1 MENSDIDM
9 VISIPDTPD
18 RPVVRRASVSREAN
32 KRHRS
37 PEAHENNGHR
47 SRHYPNNGRATRP
60 PASEAP
66 ENNGQ
71 HHRSRHPSGSNALFR
86 RTAVEAASDTQTENG
101 QHRSRASG
109 SNALFRRT
117 SVEKDKGKSICID
130 PPPPARVE
138 KDQRN
143 GHALFATEERPS
155 NGSSP
160 NKGKGIVV
168 DCGSVSSNR
177 ETINLSSER
186 KPVRSTRR
194 LVRNGCIS
202 PHGIAARARQG
213 VVDVTNNSKDTVCV
227 EQELA
232 LEAASS
238 IDIREI
244 VSDDHVRG
252 RARGKR
258 PEIPPS
264 RVASRDEALEGWVST
279 RRRSL
284 NINLERDRRR
294 DESDTRGASSFV
306 SALDVLETGAV
317 DREARPQRRR
327 KNGVTPSRFEPQVS
341 VIGTSGEP
349 SSSSRTHNYRRQVL
363 EIEDSSPEARFSR
376 APRRVENDESDDVK
390 ARQIEADALMAR
402 ELQEQM
408 YAEST
413 LRTEQMDETIA
424 RLMEQEENSL
434 RASSSRAST
443 RSTRSSTNTVAADPG
458 GSSRVE
464 ERPQQHSSRRRM
476 NHPHTRR
483 ATYRAP
489 PRVRSRLLG
498 PPQLHGAMN
507 FNFPSGMGLDSRID
521 FLENLENVFGHSFNN
536 SNLLHMDR
544 DFTEDDYELLLALD
558 ENNHQHG
565 GASTSRIN
573 NLPESTVQS
582 DNFQETCVICLETPT
597 IGDTI
602 RHLPCFHKF
611 HKDCIDPWLGR
622 SKACPVCK
630 SSVT

>member
-1 MENSDIDM
+1 MENTDIDM

-18 RPVVRRASVSREAN
+18 RPVRRESN
-32 KRHRS
+32 KRPRS
-37 PEAHENNGHR
+37 PEAPGRFQRGEHR
-47 SRHYPNNGRATRP
+47 HHPNGRARP
-60 PASEAP
+60 
-66 ENNGQ
+66 
-71 HHRSRHPSGSNALFR
+71 
-86 RTAVEAASDTQTENG
+86 ASDTQAEHG
-101 QHRSRASG
+101 HGHRSRASG

-117 SVEKDKGKSICID
+117 AVEKDKGKSICID
-130 PPPPARVE
+130 
-138 KDQRN
+138 QRN
-143 GHALFATEERPS
+143 GHPNALFTSEGVRESRPS
-155 NGSSP
+155 DDGSSA

-168 DCGSVSSNR
+168 ECGSVSNR
-177 ETINLSSER
+177 ERIDLSSER
-186 KPVRSTRR
+186 KPVRGTRR

-202 PHGIAARARQG
+202 PHAIAARTRQAAA
-213 VVDVTNNSKDTVCV
+213 DDTNSKDRVSL

-244 VSDDHVRG
+244 VSDNHSRG
-252 RARGKR
+252 RSRGKR
-258 PEIPPS
+258 PEIPSS
-264 RVASRDEALEGWVST
+264 RVASREASEGWVST
-279 RRRSL
+279 RSRSL
-284 NINLERDRRR
+284 NIDHEVDRR
-294 DESDTRGASSFV
+294 DESDTRGACSFV
-306 SALDVLETGAV
+306 SGLDVLESGAV

-327 KNGVTPSRFEPQVS
+327 KNGVTPSRYEPQAS
-341 VIGTSGEP
+341 VIGSSGEP
-349 SSSSRTHNYRRQVL
+349 SSSRPRNYQRQGRQVL
-363 EIEDSSPEARFSR
+363 EIEDSSPEVRVSR

-413 LRTEQMDETIA
+413 IRNEQMDETIA
-424 RLMEQEENSL
+424 RMMEQEENS
-434 RASSSRAST
+434 RRPSSRAST
-443 RSTRSSTNTVAADPG
+443 RNTRSSNTIAADPG
-458 GSSRVE
+458 GSSLVE

-476 NHPHTRR
+476 NPPQAR
-483 ATYRAP
+483 AAVRAP
-489 PRVRSRLLG
+489 RRPAPHLGRAHASRHG
-498 PPQLHGAMN
+498 PMH
-507 FNFPSGMGLDSRID
+507 FNFPSGMDVELRMD
-521 FLENLENVFGHSFNN
+521 FLENLENVIGHSFNN

-573 NLPESTVQS
+573 NLPESTVQT
-582 DNFQETCVICLETPT
+582 DNFEETCVICLETPT

-630 SSVT
+630 FSVT

>member
-1 MENSDIDM
+1 MENIDLDM

-18 RPVVRRASVSREAN
+18 RPVHRASAVTREVN
-32 KRHRS
+32 KRPRS
-37 PEAHENNGHR
+37 PEAPVRFRREEHR
-47 SRHYPNNGRATRP
+47 HHHPNGRARP
-60 PASEAP
+60 VSEA
-66 ENNGQ
+66 
-71 HHRSRHPSGSNALFR
+71 S
-86 RTAVEAASDTQTENG
+86 TEHLH
-101 QHRSRASG
+101 HRSRASG

-117 SVEKDKGKSICID
+117 AVEKDKGKSICTD
-130 PPPPARVE
+130 PSPARVGE
-138 KDQRN
+138 RD
-143 GHALFATEERPS
+143 GHALFTTASRCLPSEDVREVRPS
-155 NGSSP
+155 NGSTP
-160 NKGKGIVV
+160 NKGKGVV
-168 DCGSVSSNR
+168 ECGSDR
-177 ETINLSSER
+177 ETINLSSEK
-186 KPVRSTRR
+186 KPVRGTRR

-202 PHGIAARARQG
+202 PHAIAARARQG
-213 VVDVTNNSKDTVCV
+213 VDDTNTKDRVSV

-238 IDIREI
+238 IDIRDI
-244 VSDDHVRG
+244 VSDSHIRG
-252 RARGKR
+252 RAREKR

-264 RVASRDEALEGWVST
+264 RVASRDASEGWVST
-279 RRRSL
+279 RGRSL
-284 NINLERDRRR
+284 NFDHEMDRR
-294 DESDTRGASSFV
+294 DESDARGTCSFV
-306 SALDVLETGAV
+306 SGLDVHETGAV
-317 DREARPQRRR
+317 DREEARPKRRR
-327 KNGVTPSRFEPQVS
+327 KNGVTPSRVETQAS
-341 VIGTSGEP
+341 VTGEP
-349 SSSSRTHNYRRQVL
+349 SSSRPHNYQRRGRQVL
-363 EIEDSSPEARFSR
+363 EIEDSSPDVRVSR
-376 APRRVENDESDDVK
+376 ASRRVENDESDVK
-390 ARQIEADALMAR
+390 ARQIEADELMAR

-413 LRTEQMDETIA
+413 MRSEQMDETIA
-424 RLMEQEENSL
+424 RLMEEEENTL

-443 RSTRSSTNTVAADPG
+443 RNTRSSNTTAADTS

-476 NHPHTRR
+476 NPPQARLAVGAPRR
-483 ATYRAP
+483 ARAP
-489 PRVRSRLLG
+489 HLGRARTSR
-498 PPQLHGAMN
+498 HGAMN
-507 FNFPSGMGLDSRID
+507 FNFPSSMGVELRMDY
-521 FLENLENVFGHSFNN
+521 LEHLENVIGHSINN

-573 NLPESTVQS
+573 NLPESTVQT